1 MSSSPMSQ
9 TPFQRKLALAAYD
22 ARVREK
28 QVVADMLNRMILAA
42 ARGHYLAIGAL
53 HATLPPQ
60 YRAMIG
66 PAPRGRDEDR

>member
-1 MSSSPMSQ
+1 MSSVPMSQ
-9 TPFQRKLALAAYD
+9 TPFQQKLALAAYD

-28 QVVADMLNRMILAA
+28 EMVADLLNRMILATA
-42 ARGHYLAIGAL
+42 KGHYLAIGAL

-66 PAPRGRDEDR
+66 PAPHARDDDQ